1 MEFKKYNVP
10 YENFNIK
17 FDLNDILVLT
27 QNEDINWE
35 WDVAKSFCKITK
47 GYNKINNFEFKG
59 DFLNHTFKI
68 YLDCNN
74 IYNSYIC
81 YKKKYIT
88 VPCFVPEELIEG
100 YIFLVFNF
108 KRNIPLTNYY
118 LNFLDDFLWL
128 LNININNLKLT
139 FVED

>member
-10 YENFNIK
+10 YENFNIE
-17 FDLNDILVLT
+17 FNLNDILVLT
-27 QNEDINWE
+27 QNEDINWDINML
-35 WDVAKSFCKITK
+35 W
-47 GYNKINNFEFKG
+47 NKFEFKG
-59 DFLNHTFKI
+59 EFINHTFKI

-74 IYNSYIC
+74 IYKSYVC

-88 VPCFVPEELIEG
+88 VPCFIPEELIEG

-108 KRNIPLTNYY
+108 KRNIPLTNYF
-118 LNFLDDFLWL
+118 LSFLDDFLWL
-128 LNININNLKLT
+128 LNININDLKLT